1 MPRTIKI
8 ATTQMDANPAPLA
21 ERLARA
27 ETLATQAAQANA
39 QLVVLPELFN
49 TGYTYADANYAL
61 AEPPNGP
68 STIWMKETAAR
79 LRIHLAGSMMLFEE
93 DEIYNALLLF
103 SPSGQMWRY
112 DKNYPWA
119 WERAYFRE
127 RRGVTIA
134 HTELGDFGMMI
145 CWDTGHRDLWQQY
158 AGQVDMVLAASC
170 PPDGTNPTYHF
181 PNGQVG
187 LDDLGPT
194 LASMKDAGK
203 RVFGDMFA
211 AQAAWLGVP
220 AVNSGASGHIQTAI
234 PRAKTLLFSL
244 LALAPK
250 VARYLSQADQL
261 QMTCDMIPSC
271 RVVDAN
277 GQVLAKRTQPEGEG
291 FTIVD
296 VTLPETKPSPRGPQ
310 PKAPLNKITYFNSDT
325 LVPFLMRAV
334 YRRGLQQINK
344 MR

>member
-1 MPRTIKI
+1 MPKTIKI
-8 ATTQMDANPAPLA
+8 AATQMDANPAPLA

-27 ETLATQAAQANA
+27 ENLATQAAQAGA

-49 TGYTYADANYAL
+49 SGYTYAEANYAR
-61 AEPPNGP
+61 AEALDGP
-68 STIWMKETAAR
+68 SATWMRESAAR
-79 LRIHLAGSMMLFEE
+79 LGIHLAGSLMLVEAG
-93 DEIYNALLLF
+93 EIYNALLLF

-134 HTELGDFGMMI
+134 HTELGDLGMLI

-158 AGQVDMVLAASC
+158 AGQVDMILAASC

-187 LDDLGPT
+187 LGDLGPAM
-194 LASMKDAGK
+194 ASMKDAGK

-211 AQAAWLGVP
+211 AQTTWLGVP

-234 PRAKTLLFSL
+234 PRARTLLFSL

-261 QMTCDMIPSC
+261 QMACDMIPSC

-277 GQVLAKRTQPEGEG
+277 GQVLTQRAQLEGEG
-291 FTIVD
+291 FTLAE
-296 VTLPETKPSPRGPQ
+296 VTLPETKPAPRGPQ
-310 PKAPLNKITYFNSDT
+310 PKAPLNAIAYFNADT

-334 YRRGLQQINK
+334 YQKGIHRRKKG
-344 MR
+344 